1 MEAAKGVELTFD
13 FPKMAPDE
21 RLRELILYISA
32 RCSEDPTF
40 GAIKLNK
47 ILYFADFL
55 SYGMTGEPVTGA
67 AYMRLRRGPA
77 PRRLLPVRDKM
88 IEDGELVIQK
98 RRVYQHEQHR
108 TIPLREPVLDSFR
121 PHDISVV
128 DELIQVFWGKTAE
141 EVSDLSHGAAWEIA
155 GDQENIPYQAAYLS
169 NEGVTQDDIEKAKAV
184 AAEFGLDAASSGS
197 DSTTIRATQLVGA

>member
-13 FPKMAPDE
+13 FPHMAPDE
-21 RLRELILYISA
+21 RLKELILYISA

-55 SYGMTGEPVTGA
+55 SYGTTGEPVTGA
-67 AYMRLRRGPA
+67 AYMRLRMGPV
-77 PRRLLPVRDKM
+77 PRRLLPVREKM
-88 IEDGELVIQK
+88 IEDRELVIQK

-108 TIPLREPVLDSFR
+108 TVPLREPILDNFK
-121 PHDISVV
+121 PNDISVV
-128 DELIQVFWGKTAE
+128 DELIRVFWGRTAE

-155 GDQENIPYQAAYLS
+155 GDEESIPYQAAYLS
-169 NEGVTQDDIEKAKAV
+169 NEGVTQDDIERAKAV
-184 AAEFGLDAASSGS
+184 AAEFGLDATSSGS
-197 DSTTIRATQLVGA
+197 ASTAIRATQLVSA

>member
-13 FPKMAPDE
+13 FPQMAPDE

-67 AYMRLRRGPA
+67 AYMRLRKGPA
-77 PRRLLPVRDKM
+77 PRRLLPIRDKM
-88 IEDGELVIQK
+88 IEDGELAIQK
-98 RRVYQHEQHR
+98 RRIYQHEQHR

-121 PHDISVV
+121 PNDISVV
-128 DELIQVFWGKTAE
+128 DELIQVFWGRTAE

-169 NEGVTQDDIEKAKAV
+169 NEGVTQDDIEKAREVATELGLGATGSGPAGQGIKAAQ
-184 AAEFGLDAASSGS
+184 AA
-197 DSTTIRATQLVGA
+197 GA